1 MSEILIYHNSQ
12 KKIIDR
18 SPINK
23 KYPLKFYED
32 EANKLIIQGM
42 KEGHSLKNQ
51 IKMFLEFVYKIQ
63 NMNFYKLKRDDKDM
77 YVATVLALWKMKIY
91 SGDDPFEPIWIAPKR
106 KRKKT
111 SQNS

>member
-1 MSEILIYHNSQ
+1 MSEIIIYHNSAR
-12 KKIIDR
+12 KIIDR

-23 KYPLKFYED
+23 KYPLKFYEE

-51 IKMFLEFVYKIQ
+51 IKIYLEFVRKIQ
-63 NMNFYKLKRDDKDM
+63 NMNYYKLKIDDKDM

-91 SGDDPFEPIWIAPKR
+91 SGNDGDEPIWIAPKR
-106 KRKKT
+106 KKKKKT
-111 SQNS
+111 S